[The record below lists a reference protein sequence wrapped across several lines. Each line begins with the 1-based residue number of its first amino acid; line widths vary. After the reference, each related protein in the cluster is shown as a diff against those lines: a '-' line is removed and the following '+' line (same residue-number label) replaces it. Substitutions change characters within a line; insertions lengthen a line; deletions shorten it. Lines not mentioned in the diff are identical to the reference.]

1 MKYLKLIFK
10 ILAVVTVLGLLI
22 LAVLLITQK
31 KSKSESV
38 AEEPA
43 TEWLFL
49 DNFQILLGK
58 YTSLSG

>member
-22 LAVLLITQK
+22 LAVLLIIQK

-43 TEWLFL
+43 TE
-49 DNFQILLGK
+49 
-58 YTSLSG
+58 